1 MHIFSILNVCVTFVG
16 NIFFAPIDFFFL
28 VKLMKNDEFPL
39 FLPPPK
45 IMCYIWQRF
54 IFVFITVVQS
64 LVYKMNTLK
73 SIWLDIIF
81 GIKL

>member
-1 MHIFSILNVCVTFVG
+1 MSFLYFS
-16 NIFFAPIDFFFL
+16 PQ
-28 VKLMKNDEFPL
+28 
-39 FLPPPK
+39 K

-81 GIKL
+81 GIKLWRFRKAFSRIIL